1 MIREYM
7 DQDAVDLSIAFLS
20 DRNHHND
27 NTRLKNRVS
36 TLSLVFSSSAPSA
49 AIRHFISVWSNLSF
63 TFWRILFATAS
74 AMTSASRSHSSL
86 FISINCSARSPRT
99 AWSRPT
105 IFHLQVIV
113 CSNSYPKSHQLL
125 TGIHSSC
132 KSHKLLQEL
141 TRSRHHRSKLVVCA
155 WVTGDQDPLL
165 EFCENRS

>member
-7 DQDAVDLSIAFLS
+7 DQDADDLSIAFLS
-20 DRNHHND
+20 DRNIHND
-27 NTRLKNRVS
+27 NTRLKNRIS
-36 TLSLVFSSSAPSA
+36 TLSLAFSSSPPSA
-49 AIRHFISVWSNLSF
+49 AIRHFISVWSNLSL
-63 TFWRILFATAS
+63 TFWRILFA
-74 AMTSASRSHSSL
+74 SASRSHSSL
-86 FISINCSARSPRT
+86 FISINCSTRSPRT
-99 AWSRPT
+99 TWSRPT

-113 CSNSYPKSHQLL
+113 CSNLYPKSHQLL

-165 EFCENRS
+165 EFCENRGSLEIQ